1 MWYIARDRNSIYP
14 LNENKI
20 KRSKLL
26 SHTRR
31 SASNCRPFL
40 FETDKLPDGLYRAFV
55 KMEGEVAGE
64 GFGDTAKLAQ
74 REAARFVLDKLELSP
89 VPGADLQTK
98 PPKVEDMIAGMFQVD
113 IDMLS
118 HDISL
123 ISL

>member
-1 MWYIARDRNSIYP
+1 
-14 LNENKI
+14 
-20 KRSKLL
+20 
-26 SHTRR
+26 
-31 SASNCRPFL
+31 
-40 FETDKLPDGLYRAFV
+40 
-55 KMEGEVAGE
+55 MEGEVAGE

-123 ISL
+123 ISLLFFQLVISFSFYSSCLSFLLDFTPPLHFGLISHFGHNRSRVRVGRGSN